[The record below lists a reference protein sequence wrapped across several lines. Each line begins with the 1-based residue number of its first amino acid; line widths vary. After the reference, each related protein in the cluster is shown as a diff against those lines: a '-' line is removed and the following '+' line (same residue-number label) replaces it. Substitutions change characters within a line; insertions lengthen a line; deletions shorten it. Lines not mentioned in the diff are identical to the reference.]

1 MGAISRGSFTIDE
14 AVIPRSIAEDGD
26 GVFAGMMAVRNAVEI
41 AGYGIPEVA
50 VSAEEMLPHYLDEN
64 EPKRVLLAR
73 VGEAIVGRAV
83 LERQLDDSEAGAEVG
98 WLDVQVLPEFQGRGI
113 GRALSDAIE
122 DLARELGQSRLIT
135 YAVSADAPGERL
147 VAPTGF
153 GSVAAGNREVRFLL
167 ARGWTLEQVERG
179 SRFALPAD
187 PAALAALR
195 AAAEMHSP
203 DYRVLTWSGATPA
216 ELLDDLATL
225 QTRMSTDAPSAG
237 LGEPLD
243 VWTADRFA
251 NKEALL
257 LDAPMQLFTAAA
269 LHEPSG
275 RLGGFTRLNAPNDV
289 SRTVNQWDT
298 IVLREHRGHRLGM
311 LLKVANLQLLE
322 RDAPG
327 HPSVLTWNAEENRP
341 MLGVNEAVG
350 FVPIGYEGAWGKT
363 LT

>member
-1 MGAISRGSFTIDE
+1 MSTFTIDE
-14 AVIPRSIAEDGD
+14 VAIPRSLAEDSD
-26 GVFAGMMAVRNAVEI
+26 GVFVGMMAVRNAVEV

-50 VSAEEMLPHYLDEN
+50 VNADEMLPHYLDEN

-73 VGEAIVGRAV
+73 VDGAIVGRAV
-83 LERQLDDSEAGAEVG
+83 LEMKLDDTEVG

-122 DLARELGQSRLIT
+122 AIARELVLTRLLI
-135 YAVSADAPGERL
+135 YAVSADAPGDRL
-147 VAPTGF
+147 TAPTGF
-153 GSVAAGNREVRFLL
+153 GSVPAGNREVRFLL

-195 AAAEMHSP
+195 ASAEQHSG
-203 DYRVLTWSGATPA
+203 DYRVQTWVGATPPK
-216 ELLDDLATL
+216 LLDDLAAL

-243 VWTADRFA
+243 VWTAERFA

-257 LDAPMQLFTAAA
+257 LDSPQQLLTAAA

-275 RLGGFTRLNAPNDV
+275 HLGGFTRLSVPHNTNSAV
-289 SRTVNQWDT
+289 GQWDT

-311 LLKVANLQLLE
+311 LLKVANLQLLDE
-322 RDAPG
+322 AAPG

-341 MLGVNEAVG
+341 MLAVNEAVG
-350 FVPIGYEGAWGKT
+350 FVPIGYEGAWKKT
-363 LT
+363 L

>member
-1 MGAISRGSFTIDE
+1 MADFTIGE
-14 AVIPRSIAEDGD
+14 AAIPRSIAEDRD
-26 GVFAGMMAVRNAVEI
+26 GVFAGMMAIRNAVEV

-73 VGEAIVGRAV
+73 IGRGVGGAIVGRAV
-83 LERQLDDSEAGAEVG
+83 LEWQLDDTEVG
-98 WLDVQVLPEFQGRGI
+98 WLDVQVHPEFQGRGI
-113 GRALSDAIE
+113 GRALSDAVE
-122 DLARELGQSRLIT
+122 AMARELGRTRLII

-147 VAPTGF
+147 TAPTGF
-153 GSVAAGNREVRFLL
+153 GSVPAGNREVRFLL

-187 PAALAALR
+187 PTALAALR
-195 AAAEMHSP
+195 ASAEEHSR
-203 DYRVLTWSGATPA
+203 DYRVLTWTGASPP
-216 ELLDDLATL
+216 ELLDDLAML

-243 VWTADRFA
+243 VWTAERFA

-257 LDAPMQLFTAAA
+257 LDAPMQLVTAAA

-275 RLGGFTRLNAPNDV
+275 TLAGFTRLSVPDNIAQAV
-289 SRTVNQWDT
+289 GQWDT

-311 LLKVANLQLLE
+311 LLKIANLQLLDE
-322 RDAPG
+322 VAPG

-341 MLGVNEAVG
+341 MLAVNKAL
-350 FVPIGYEGAWGKT
+350 GYRPVTTQISCVTIMTE
-363 LT
+363 

>member
-1 MGAISRGSFTIDE
+1 MTFFTIDE
-14 AVIPRSIAEDGD
+14 ATMPRSIAEDRD
-26 GVFAGMMAVRNAVEI
+26 GVFTGMMAVRNAVEI

-50 VSAEEMLPHYLDEN
+50 VSAEEMLPNYLDEN

-73 VGEAIVGRAV
+73 VDGTIVGRAV
-83 LERQLDDSEAGAEVG
+83 LERQLDDSEGGTEAGSEVG
-98 WLDVQVLPEFQGRGI
+98 WLDVQVLPEFQRRGI

-122 DLARELGQSRLIT
+122 ALARELGQTRLIT

-153 GSVAAGNREVRFLL
+153 GAVPAGNREVRFLL
-167 ARGWTLEQVERG
+167 SRGWTLEQVERG
-179 SRFALPAD
+179 SRFALPGD

-195 AAAEMHSP
+195 ASAEAHSR
-203 DYRVLTWSGATPA
+203 DYRVLTWTGATPA
-216 ELLDDLATL
+216 EWLEDLAML
-225 QTRMSTDAPSAG
+225 QTRMSTDAPSAA

-243 VWTADRFA
+243 VWTAERFA

-275 RLGGFTRLNAPNDV
+275 RLAGFTRLSAPNDPGRAV
-289 SRTVNQWDT
+289 QQWDT

-311 LLKVANLQLLE
+311 LLKVANLELLARE
-322 RDAPG
+322 EPG

-341 MLGVNEAVG
+341 MLAVNEAVG
-350 FVPIGYEGAWGKT
+350 FVPIGYEGAWAKE